1 MITCFV
7 CHKELSCYSQPTIP
21 NIEAAKHLIDLGYIA
36 INDWPNNR
44 MLVFCSK
51 DCWRSV
57 KQKKGYKKTV
67 TKV

>member
-1 MITCFV
+1 VITCFV
-7 CHKELSCYSQPTIP
+7 CHKELINCDHPEPSIDK
-21 NIEAAKHLIDLGYIA
+21 AKALISRDLVA

-44 MLVFCSK
+44 MLIFCSK

-67 TKV
+67 TKK